1 MKYLLIIL
9 SLFSLSPAYAVKCEW
24 WQTKYSAANV
34 DKHPRQGTRG
44 VQEHPRVE
52 YCRDKWKDAGLHI
65 KQFRDEPIVGW
76 PHKEEIFKKWNRAEI
91 QSLLEILPKLPVWT
105 EIKDYKFYRSIK
117 SIYEGNS
124 ATSEVTY
131 GSIILYDQFFKNGS
145 KPSDLVHESG
155 HHLFKKISLTDEDE
169 FATLSGWREEVTK
182 DRKVY
187 ILPPANLIRSDSY
200 LNKEEDFTNHLEIF
214 YEDPKLYKQKHPK
227 IFEFLQKR
235 YPL

>member
-1 MKYLLIIL
+1 MKYLLAIL
-9 SLFSLSPAYAVKCEW
+9 AFFILSPAYAIKCEW
-24 WQTKYSAANV
+24 WQTKYSAASV
-34 DKHPRQGTRG
+34 DKHPRQGTSG
-44 VQEHPRVE
+44 VREHPRKE
-52 YCRDKWKDAGLHI
+52 YCRDKWKDSSLHI
-65 KQFRDEPIVGW
+65 KHLRDEPIVGW
-76 PHKEEIFKKWNRAEI
+76 PQKGEVFKKWNRPEI
-91 QSLLEILPKLPVWT
+91 QKLLEILPKLPVWT
-105 EIKDYKFYRSIK
+105 EIKNYNFYRAIK
-117 SIYEGNS
+117 SIHEGNT

-145 KPSDLVHESG
+145 KFSDLVHESG
-155 HHLFKKISLTDEDE
+155 HHLFKKISLAEEDE

-187 ILPPANLIRSDSY
+187 ILPPINLIKPDSY

-214 YEDPKLYKQKHPK
+214 YKNPKLYKQSHPK

>member
-1 MKYLLIIL
+1 MKYFLIIL
-9 SLFSLSPAYAVKCEW
+9 TVFSLSPAYAIQCDW
-24 WQTKYSAANV
+24 WQMKYSAANV

-44 VQEHPRVE
+44 VREHPRSE
-52 YCRDKWKDAGLHI
+52 YCRDKWKDSGLFI

-76 PHKEEIFKKWNRAEI
+76 PHRGEVFKKWSRAEI
-91 QSLLEILPKLPVWT
+91 QTLLEILPKLPVWT
-105 EIKDYKFYRSIK
+105 EVKSYKLYRAIK
-117 SIYEGNS
+117 SIYEGNP

-131 GSIILYDQFFKNGS
+131 GSIILYDQFFKDRD
-145 KPSDLVHESG
+145 KPSALVHESG
-155 HHLFKKISLTDEDE
+155 HHLFKEIRLAEQEE

-182 DRKVY
+182 DRKIY
-187 ILPPANLIRSDSY
+187 ILPPEKLIKPDSA

-214 YEDPKLYKQKHPK
+214 YQNPKLYKQNHPK